1 MTIDLRGINQK
12 NFENK
17 INKLQEKILWLLD
30 NNINYQMTSQ
40 SSIDEALTGLFIFKK
55 NIFFFIKIE
64 NSCRSIDILR

>member
-1 MTIDLRGINQK
+1 LTIDLRGINQK